1 MKRLLIV
8 LIVILAA
15 TSAFSLDFSS
25 FQSAYNEFAQDVATS
40 LPFNTS
46 LGLNWSDAYIGQLF
60 ALPPHLGVG
69 ITLGFTT
76 MPFSAINSVLTA
88 LGNSLPSELNF
99 AKQIG
104 MPIPAYTLEARV
116 GGLFLPFDVGVKIG
130 VIPPGAMKSGSFT
143 ADYLLAGADLRF
155 ALLQERILLP
165 AISIGAGLNVMRGH
179 IALGGMM
186 NGPITLANV
195 QIPMGPLYDISLTD
209 PTLAFNWETTV
220 VDFKVQISKSLIIL
234 TPYVGAAASYALSST
249 AGGGLFSSLTVD
261 DGTGP
266 HPPTPADIS
275 NIEGYLSGGGS
286 KVNLNEG
293 GVTVTK
299 SLRGSLAFRVFG
311 GVSLNLLILKI
322 DVGAMYN
329 ITSRSIG
336 LSGNAR
342 LQL

>member
-1 MKRLLIV
+1 
-8 LIVILAA
+8 
-15 TSAFSLDFSS
+15 
-25 FQSAYNEFAQDVATS
+25 
-40 LPFNTS
+40 
-46 LGLNWSDAYIGQLF
+46 
-60 ALPPHLGVG
+60 
-69 ITLGFTT
+69 
-76 MPFSAINSVLTA
+76 
-88 LGNSLPSELNF
+88 
-99 AKQIG
+99 
-104 MPIPAYTLEARV
+104 
-116 GGLFLPFDVGVKIG
+116 
-130 VIPPGAMKSGSFT
+130 MKSGSFT

-249 AGGGLFSSLTVD
+249 AGGGLSSSLMVD

-266 HPPTPADIS
+266 HPPTAADIS
-275 NIEGYLSGGGS
+275 NIESYLSATGGS
-286 KVNLNEG
+286 KVNLNDV

-311 GVSLNLLILKI
+311 GVSLNLLILKV